1 MLRMAIVQSIGDR
14 VKCQGSWELRSTF
27 TNQLSLSSYVMVSS
41 NRRRRWVRVITVV
54 SCPFHDLSTYLAWS
68 CSCLD
73 DLKVSSSRAHESGLA
88 SVNFVTV
95 VVSSMICRLF

>member
-27 TNQLSLSSYVMVSS
+27 TNQHSLSSYVMVSS

-68 CSCLD
+68 YSD
-73 DLKVSSSRAHESGLA
+73 DLKVSSSTEESGLA